1 MSHRCFP
8 CSQPTYDNQAIQLVK
23 LSGFSPIITTSSL
36 KHENYLKTLGATHVV
51 DRNLPPPL
59 EVKKIANQSIPFVF
73 DAIGDRSTQQA
84 GLDILAPGG
93 TLVTVLV
100 EKVKAHDKTMLH
112 VVALLT
118 APPHLKLL
126 ETLYGKKLSGW
137 LAEGVI
143 KVRESRDVWEAIR
156 LMTFCD
162 SPTELSLFPVVLRQ
176 YLQV

>member
-1 MSHRCFP
+1 MLLEMGLR
-8 CSQPTYDNQAIQLVK
+8 N
-23 LSGFSPIITTSSL
+23 
-36 KHENYLKTLGATHVV
+36 KHC
-51 DRNLPPPL
+51 
-59 EVKKIANQSIPFVF
+59 
-73 DAIGDRSTQQA
+73 QA

-100 EKVKAHDKTMLH
+100 EKVKAQDKTIIH
-112 VVALLT
+112 VMALLM

-137 LAEGVI
+137 LEEGVI
-143 KVRESRDVWEAIR
+143 KVSESRDVWEAIR

-162 SPTELSLFPVVLRQ
+162 SPTELNIFPVVWRQ